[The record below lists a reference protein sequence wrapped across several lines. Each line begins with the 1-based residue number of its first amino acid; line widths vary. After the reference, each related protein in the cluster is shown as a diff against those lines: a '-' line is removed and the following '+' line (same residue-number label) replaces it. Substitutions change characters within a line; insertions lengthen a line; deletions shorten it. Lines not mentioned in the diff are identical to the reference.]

1 MRQKEID
8 DKMRDMVGGESDEEE
23 VDVIRILFRTCSMNC
38 SMK

>member
-23 VDVIRILFRTCSMNC
+23 VDVLIKI
-38 SMK
+38 